1 MEEKYYLKALDAI
14 VSMLKIAIL
23 AVDTELKIVIF
34 NGEAEKILNIDK
46 EQVIGKNVLDIIESS
61 DLPNVINHGK
71 VKKDEIIHIKGKS
84 IMTHRIPV
92 KDNED
97 IIGAIALFQ
106 DISENIRLS
115 QELDQEKKHTSELS
129 NILESIYEG
138 VITVDK
144 KGFVT
149 YISKPYA
156 NFLGVDEEKSIG
168 KHVTEVIENTRMH
181 IVAETGLEEI
191 CDIQKIKDG
200 YMIASRYPIKE
211 QGQVVGAVGKVIFRN
226 LGEFDILYKK
236 INNME
241 KTLELYKGEIKHIN
255 KAKYCFDSILGSST
269 KIKETKKYAM
279 KAASTDSNVL
289 LMGESGTG
297 KELFAH
303 AIHNNS
309 KRRKAPFIKVNCA
322 AIPGNLLESELFGY
336 EEGAFTGAKK
346 GGKLGK
352 FELADGGTIFLDE
365 IGDMPYYMQAKILR
379 AIQEREIERLGGSNC
394 RNINVRVIAATN
406 RDLVDMVA
414 KSKFRQDLYYR
425 LNVLNINIPPLRE
438 RREDIKELSFHFLE
452 KYSISYGKYIDDI
465 SQEALNCLYN
475 YEWQGN
481 IRELSNIIER
491 AVNVAEFGGE
501 ITVSHLPHN
510 IAEKEL
516 IINNKSLQQILE
528 EAEKKAILESLKIS
542 KGNRSK
548 AARLLRIS
556 RTTFYEKLEKFDL
569 LKNEIEK

>member
-379 AIQEREIERLGGSNC
+379 VIQEREIERLGGSNC

-510 IAEKEL
+510 ITEKEL

>member
-14 VSMLKIAIL
+14 VSMLKIAVL
-23 AVDTELKIVIF
+23 AVDKELRIVIF

-46 EQVIGKNVLDIIESS
+46 EQVIGKNVLDIIENS

-84 IMTHRIPV
+84 IMTHRIPI

-156 NFLGVDEEKSIG
+156 TFLGVDEEKSTG

-211 QGQVVGAVGKVIFRN
+211 QGEVIGAVGKVIFRN

-236 INNME
+236 INNIE

-255 KAKYCFDSILGSST
+255 KAKYCFDSILGSSA

-379 AIQEREIERLGGSNC
+379 VIQEREIERLGGSNC

-406 RDLVDMVA
+406 KDLVDMVA
-414 KSKFRQDLYYR
+414 KGKFRQDLYYR

-475 YEWQGN
+475 YEWLGN

-528 EAEKKAILESLKIS
+528 EAEKKAILESLKIA

-569 LKNEIEK
+569 LKNEVEK

>member
-1 MEEKYYLKALDAI
+1 MEGKYYLKALDSI
-14 VSMLKIAIL
+14 VSMLKIAVL
-23 AVDTELKIVIF
+23 AVDKELKIVIF

-46 EQVIGKNVLDIIESS
+46 EQVIGKSVLDIIENS

-84 IMTHRIPV
+84 IMTHRIPI

-97 IIGAIALFQ
+97 IIGAMALFQ

-144 KGFVT
+144 KGLVT

-156 NFLGVDEEKSIG
+156 NFLGVDEEKSVG

-191 CDIQKIKDG
+191 CDIQKVKDG

-211 QGQVVGAVGKVIFRN
+211 QGKVVGAVGKVIFRN

-379 AIQEREIERLGGSNC
+379 VIQEREIERLGGSNC

-406 RDLVDMVA
+406 KDLVDMVA
-414 KSKFRQDLYYR
+414 KGKFRQDLYYR

-452 KYSISYGKYIDDI
+452 KYSINYGKYIDDI

-475 YEWQGN
+475 YEWRGN

-501 ITVSHLPHN
+501 IAVNHLPHN
-510 IAEKEL
+510 ISEKEL

-569 LKNEIEK
+569 LKNEVEK